1 MGVFL
6 LQTEIP
12 PLSPLYTIVFIC
24 YVFSLFLFSLR
35 RKSSTVKDAGRPF
48 SSPIFIYT
56 PFKVIW
62 TNGKNCLENANLA
75 DGLSPPLTSWWER
88 RQLGWAVSLF
98 LLTLL
103 STSKLGDSC
112 DRDREVGSGVPNC
125 DPPVVPWGKAQK
137 SSLQLRRQSQVDRL
151 LLHAF
156 ANHLFLSPLQLCGL
170 LTLQSYDIL
179 LQEQF
184 DSVLKVSSLKRF
196 LFN

>member
-6 LQTEIP
+6 LQTERYHPSALFIP
-12 PLSPLYTIVFIC
+12 YVFIC

-75 DGLSPPLTSWWER
+75 GGLSTPLTRWWER
-88 RQLGWAVSLF
+88 RQLDWAVSLF

-103 STSKLGDSC
+103 STSKLEGDSC
-112 DRDREVGSGVPNC
+112 DRDREVESGAQSC
-125 DPPVVPWGKAQK
+125 DPPSVVPWGKAQK
-137 SSLQLRRQSQVDRL
+137 SSLQLGGQSQVDRL
-151 LLHAF
+151 LFHAF
-156 ANHLFLSPLQLCGL
+156 ANHLFLPSPALWPSH
-170 LTLQSYDIL
+170 TAVI
-179 LQEQF
+179 
-184 DSVLKVSSLKRF
+184 
-196 LFN
+196 